1 MAVTID
7 SLELKITHD
16 SGEAISALDKL
27 IATLEKLKTASA
39 MGGELS
45 TVARGIRAI
54 EAAANNNPKKG
65 LEKGLKEV
73 ANAAKEAKNGIEEVT
88 QAAERA
94 MGSVP
99 FQDFSQGGTTFDYQS
114 PPDVYLQGSDA
125 ERAAQSFLAFSESY
139 DNGMERIAEANLK
152 GKAASE
158 AMKAVLQEATAA
170 ADSATSATQSTY
182 GGVEEDVSGM
192 DAALSSA
199 GDKLRE
205 ANEEIRSL
213 KESIYELDQELMEA
227 SDSFSDVD
235 DDVEELDD
243 ELEDLDEDIDDVN
256 DSIDDHVT
264 YVRRVGH
271 AYKGATTGLDKF
283 LSTVKRLVI
292 MRAIRAAIREVAK
305 GFSEGTENLYRYSEA
320 MNSTDSANAKNSLDS
335 VATSL
340 LYLKNSVG
348 AAVAPLIQSLVPV
361 LQTVVNWAVQAAN
374 AINMFIS
381 ALQGKTMYTRAKE
394 SAETMFDGI
403 KSSAGGAAKAAKEA
417 KATLLAF
424 DEINRLDSADKG
436 SGGGGGGSSS
446 SIPDYGSM
454 FEEALIDLPQWMQW
468 IKDHLEDILPM
479 VRDIGLALASWYIA
493 NGVISGI
500 NNIVSAF
507 QTMSA
512 LQKGLAGL
520 ILITLG
526 VVWSFQGGYDIGRGT
541 ADLLDYIKTGLGIL
555 AAGVGGA
562 LIGSAIAPGIGT
574 GIGFAIGITIGLV
587 ATLVGVFEG
596 KHQRLV
602 DDFYNS
608 EVGKSLNAHSE
619 RSKMILEQVAELR
632 LDVDSITGEIDTK
645 TMGKLTKAKD
655 LIKEIFDLDEKE
667 NKTSAEMSILK
678 EKVEELN
685 SLNIN
690 GLRLEFDDT
699 GKKVKGTREE
709 VEKLYN
715 KILEETR
722 LEAARESL
730 KKIWQDQYELG
741 LQLADAQDNYNGL
754 LEDQKKVENELQPYL
769 DRVNKANQKKLE
781 LEEKYKDMLPQVRN
795 EQQDYRDA
803 VSELEFATKDLDNAQ
818 SVWKVH
824 QDEANK
830 KVTEGKQALDEA
842 QDAYDAATKKAEKL
856 EDAVYDLAKANDTA
870 NKSFSETE
878 TSLKYSEGA
887 TDTYKEIQEAAQKA
901 AKAVGGINNQDMTS
915 VHKQL
920 QMVKG
925 DLEALAKKYTVKF
938 EYPKGVTGATGYY
951 GQGTMRASGGFPS
964 RGELFIAGEQ
974 QPELVGSI
982 NGRTAV
988 VSGGEISGISAAV
1001 YATGEREV
1009 AAINNLIRAL
1019 NQKDM
1024 TAVVS
1029 TDSIV
1034 SGLARKN
1041 RRDGVSTVP
1050 VSV

>member
-1 MAVTID
+1 MPVTID

-45 TVARGIRAI
+45 TVARGIKAI
-54 EAAANNNPKKG
+54 EEAATKNPSKG
-65 LEKGLKEV
+65 LAKGLKEV
-73 ANAAKEAKNGIEEVT
+73 ASAAKDAKTGIEEVT

-94 MGSVP
+94 MDEVP
-99 FQDFSQGGTTFDYQS
+99 FQDYSTGGGKFDYQS
-114 PPDVYLQGSDA
+114 PPDVNLRGTEAQH
-125 ERAAQSFLAFSESY
+125 AAQSFLAYSNAY
-139 DNGMERIAEANLK
+139 DSGMERIAAASLK
-152 GKAASE
+152 GKAAAE
-158 AMKAVLQEATAA
+158 AAKSVVEEAEAA
-170 ADSATSATQSTY
+170 AD
-182 GGVEEDVSGM
+182 
-192 DAALSSA
+192 AA
-199 GDKLRE
+199 RH
-205 ANEEIRSL
+205 I
-213 KESIYELDQELMEA
+213 
-227 SDSFSDVD
+227 SDSVKSIDVD
-235 DDVEELDD
+235 EEMENVSESMSGFSSPIESVRRGSD
-243 ELEDLDEDIDDVN
+243 ELTESLEDLDEELELKDDDIEDVEEELEDFEDEMDDCDDVIEEHT
-256 DSIDDHVT
+256 SH
-264 YVRRVGH
+264 VRRMGSSYH
-271 AYKGATTGLDKF
+271 SAKTGLDKF

-292 MRAIRAAIREVAK
+292 MRAIRAGIREVAK

-320 MNSTDSANAKNSLDS
+320 MNSADSASAKNSLDS

-361 LQTVVNWAVQAAN
+361 LQSVVNWAVQAAN

-381 ALQGKTMYTRAKE
+381 ALQGKSTYTKAKE

-446 SIPDYGSM
+446 SIPNYSEM
-454 FEEALIDLPQWMQW
+454 FEEALIDLPEWLQW

-479 VRDIGLALASWYIA
+479 VRDIGLALAAWYIA

-526 VVWSFQGGYDIGRGT
+526 VVWSFQGGYEIGRGT

-574 GIGFAIGITIGLV
+574 GIGFAIGITIGLI
-587 ATLVGVFEG
+587 ATLVGVFQG

-602 DDFYNS
+602 DEFYKS
-608 EVGKSLNAHSE
+608 DIGKSLNAHSE

-632 LDVDSITGEIDTK
+632 LDVDSITGEIDAK
-645 TMGKLTKAKD
+645 TMGKLAKAKE

-678 EKVEELN
+678 EKVNELN
-685 SLNIN
+685 SLNIE

-699 GKKVKGTREE
+699 GKKIKGTREE

-715 KILEETR
+715 KILEEAR

-730 KKIWQDQYELG
+730 KRVWQDQYELS
-741 LQLADAQDNYNGL
+741 LLLAEAQDNYNGL
-754 LEDQKKVENELQPYL
+754 LEDQKVVENEMQPYI
-769 DRVNKANQKKLE
+769 DRVNKANAKKLE
-781 LEEKYKDMLPQVRN
+781 LEEKYKDMLPQLRN
-795 EQQDYRDA
+795 EQQDYQDA
-803 VSELEFATKDLDNAQ
+803 LAEVEAATKSYDDAQ
-818 SVWKVH
+818 GIWKIH
-824 QDEANK
+824 QIEANK

-842 QDAYDAATKKAEKL
+842 QEAYDEATKKAEKL
-856 EDAVYDLAKANDTA
+856 EGAVYDLATANDTA
-870 NKSFSETE
+870 NKSFSNTE
-878 TSLKYSEGA
+878 SSLKFSEGA
-887 TDTYKEIQEAAQKA
+887 TDIYKEIQEAAQKA
-901 AKAVGGINNQDMTS
+901 AGAVGGINNQDMS
-915 VHKQL
+915 NVHKQL
-920 QMVKG
+920 VTVKK

-938 EYPKGVTGATGYY
+938 EYPSGVKGATGYY
-951 GQGTMRASGGFPS
+951 GQGTMYASGGFPS

-974 QPELVGSI
+974 APELVGSI
-982 NGRTAV
+982 GGRTAV

-1024 TAVVS
+1024 TAVV
-1029 TDSIV
+1029 TADSIV